1 MSVFIRFDPG
11 ALPFSWRCAIWP
23 LIGQILV
30 EKQYATTSQ
39 VLEARRNQLA
49 DAGKH
54 LGEHLVALGYV
65 TPSQIEEALRL
76 QSRMRGGLAPEPKAE
91 APASRARILVADDD
105 PALRGLLANLLE
117 MRGFSVTVTGDG
129 EEALAA
135 FKEGSYD
142 CVITDW
148 MMPRRD
154 GLELARAV
162 KALNPLV
169 QVIVLGSVGLRD
181 VRAAR
186 QGGDHRRLS
195 SQAVPDPGGLRGH
208 PEGLRIRGLK
218 SR

>member
-1 MSVFIRFDPG
+1 MSVIIRFEPG

-91 APASRARILVADDD
+91 ASASRARILVADDD

-135 FKEGSYD
+135 FQEGSYD

-162 KALNPLV
+162 KTLNPLV
-169 QVIVLGSVGLRD
+169 QVIVCSGALDSATFEQHAKEGIIDGYLPKPFRT
-181 VRAAR
+181 
-186 QGGDHRRLS
+186 
-195 SQAVPDPGGLRGH
+195 QAVYEVIQKALGYED
-208 PEGLRIRGLK
+208 
-218 SR
+218 